1 MNDEFGLKSDTI
13 IIDDSELGR
22 PTVDKL
28 AEREGPQVDLS
39 VIITCYFEEQS
50 IDIFYERLSNTLK
63 SLGRSYEIIFINDGS
78 TDKTFEKLR
87 RIFDSDQHVTAV
99 IDLFKNTGQGNART
113 PGIMIAKGKAMVAI
127 DSDLQLDPEEL
138 PRLVREFDKGYDIVT
153 GYRENRHDTLW
164 RKLPSK
170 IANVIMRKASG
181 TKLRD
186 FGCTFKIF
194 DMRLVRGFEFGPFKP
209 WKPVPVIAKAGRIA
223 EVPVSH
229 HSRKFGKS
237 GWTFKKLFA
246 YNVENMVSLS
256 ERPFQILGLL
266 CLGFALAGLLRLM
279 TEMIFPISLLPR
291 VTTGLLLNVL
301 VIGFLVIISVLAAI
315 GEFTIRNFIKEQ
327 NAPAFIIREIYKRR
341 LGE

>member
-1 MNDEFGLKSDTI
+1 M
-13 IIDDSELGR
+13 
-22 PTVDKL
+22 DKL
-28 AEREGPQVDLS
+28 VEREGPEVDLS
-39 VIITCYFEEQS
+39 VIITCYFEEQT

-99 IDLFKNTGQGNART
+99 IDLFKNTGQANART
-113 PGIMIAKGKAMVAI
+113 PGIMVAKGKAMVAI

-138 PRLVREFDKGYDIVT
+138 PQLLIEYDKGCDIVT

-170 IANVIMRKASG
+170 IANIIMRKASG

-186 FGCTFKIF
+186 FGCTFKIY

-209 WKPVPVIAKAGRIA
+209 WRVVPVIAQAGRIA

-229 HSRKFGKS
+229 HPRQFGKS

-246 YNVENMVSLS
+246 YNMENIVNLS
-256 ERPFQILGLL
+256 ERPFQILGIL
-266 CLGFALAGLLRLM
+266 CLSVACVGIFRLVIE
-279 TEMIFPISLLPR
+279 TFSPIKILPR
-291 VTTGLLLNVL
+291 VTPGLLLNVF
-301 VIGFLVIISVLAAI
+301 VIGFLVLISVLAAI
-315 GEFTIRNFIKEQ
+315 GEFTIRNFIKMQ
-327 NAPAFIIREIYKRR
+327 NTPAFIIREIYKRDFK
-341 LGE
+341 

>member
-1 MNDEFGLKSDTI
+1 
-13 IIDDSELGR
+13 
-22 PTVDKL
+22 VDKL
-28 AEREGPQVDLS
+28 AEGEGPEVDFS

-63 SLGRSYEIIFINDGS
+63 SLDRSYELIFINDGS
-78 TDKTFEKLR
+78 TDRTFEKLR

-99 IDLFKNTGQGNART
+99 IDLFKNTGQANART
-113 PGIMIAKGKAMVAI
+113 PGVMIAKGKAMVAI

-138 PRLVREFDKGYDIVT
+138 PRLVSEYDKGYDIVT

-181 TKLRD
+181 RELQD
-186 FGCTFKIF
+186 FGCTFKIY

-209 WKPVPVIAKAGRIA
+209 WRLVPVIAQAGRIA
-223 EVPVSH
+223 VVPVSH
-229 HSRKFGKS
+229 HPRQFGKS

-246 YNVENMVSLS
+246 YNMDNMVNLS
-256 ERPFQILGLL
+256 ERPFQILAVV
-266 CLGFALAGLLRLM
+266 CLGIALLGLLRLI
-279 TEMIFPISLLPR
+279 TEIFFPISLLPR

-315 GEFTIRNFIKEQ
+315 GEFTIRNFIKMQ
-327 NAPAFIIREIYKRR
+327 NAPAFIIREIYKRDFK
-341 LGE
+341 